1 MEESIYNIII
11 EDPLPSKRLKK
22 YKSQFPGTIQPSYST
37 FANHSNV
44 IQVKN
49 ISGDYQLTSQRYA
62 SESGTIGKA
71 KTQQLSPIK
80 PRIMGTNNLDEW
92 VEKGSLARSRELT
105 QSHRNKL
112 KPLVPRSIEKPT
124 MGLQSNR
131 NFIATNK
138 IDVILKSPKQQQ
150 QELNWLTKKDY
161 GQIPLYLS
169 QIKDHLQQSYLEEQ
183 ENVKRQLEAQ
193 NDKLQL
199 LSEEDLKQ
207 IREGLK
213 QRYDEINKQYQQ
225 CTHLKKFDT
234 VGLKRRKEQFEK
246 ELIQLE
252 KDMDKLKKSYVFV
265 EK

>member
-1 MEESIYNIII
+1 MFII
-11 EDPLPSKRLKK
+11 EFNYL
-22 YKSQFPGTIQPSYST
+22 
-37 FANHSNV
+37 
-44 IQVKN
+44 
-49 ISGDYQLTSQRYA
+49 
-62 SESGTIGKA
+62 E
-71 KTQQLSPIK
+71 QLSPIK

-105 QSHRNKL
+105 HSHRNKL
-112 KPLVPRSIEKPT
+112 KPLVPRSIERPT

-138 IDVILKSPKQQQ
+138 IDAILKSPKQEDE
-150 QELNWLTKKDY
+150 ELNWLTKKDY
-161 GQIPLYLS
+161 GHIPLYLS

-199 LSEEDLKQ
+199 LSEEELKQ

-213 QRYDEINKQYQQ
+213 QRYDEVNKQYQQ
-225 CTHLKKFDT
+225 YTHLKKFDT

-252 KDMDKLKKSYVFV
+252 KDMDKLKKPYVFV
-265 EK
+265 GK